1 MRRNTEE
8 EAEVEVVDFMIRH
21 PSEEEAEEEAEEE
34 VVNRILKRDRK
45 VEKLKRKKE

>member
-21 PSEEEAEEEAEEE
+21 PSEEEAEEE